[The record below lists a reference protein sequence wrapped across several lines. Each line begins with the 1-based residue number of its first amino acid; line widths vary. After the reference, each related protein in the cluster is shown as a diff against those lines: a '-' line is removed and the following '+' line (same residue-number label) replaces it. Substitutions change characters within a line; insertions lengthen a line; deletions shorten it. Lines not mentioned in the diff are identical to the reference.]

1 MTAKPF
7 DLGGK
12 VAIITGGNGGIG
24 LGMAYGLGEAG
35 AALAIVGRNAAKSEK
50 AVADLASR
58 GITTIA
64 VAADVTDKDAVGAM
78 VARVR
83 RELGRIDIL
92 INNAGIN
99 IRKPPH
105 ALELDEWER
114 VI

>member
-99 IRKPPH
+99 HPKAAACAR
-105 ALELDEWER
+105 ARR
-114 VI
+114 VG